1 MTSSWT
7 SSQMTEKIKMAAFFS
22 IVGAILKSLSC
33 ILFKF
38 VLKSLSCILFK
49 FVLHDANIKFCDN
62 FNNGDWLLSS
72 ALLLLI
78 PELIEE
84 T

>member
-1 MTSSWT
+1 MLLMTSSWT
-7 SSQMTEKIKMAAFFS
+7 SSQMTKKIKMAAFFS
-22 IVGAILKSLSC
+22 IVGAI
-33 ILFKF
+33 
-38 VLKSLSCILFK
+38 LKSLSCILFK